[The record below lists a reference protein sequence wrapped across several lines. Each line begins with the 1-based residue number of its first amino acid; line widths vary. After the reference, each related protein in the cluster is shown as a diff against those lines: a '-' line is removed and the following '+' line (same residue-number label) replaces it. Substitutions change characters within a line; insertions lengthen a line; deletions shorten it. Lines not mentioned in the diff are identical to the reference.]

1 MQTRDDIVNTMNA
14 EETLSLIQNVLKN
27 GLDEKFTLERPKG
40 VSKFFFS
47 YFFYRNFYNVSKS
60 YNHCYNEFCR
70 VFRKAESLGAPLTVM
85 ESFEVIVAYS
95 YHTVHLESKEGD
107 GSFFIAH
114 NLPLCFL
121 ENVDRKDF
129 LKVIH
134 NYNLSPYSFGIKSVS
149 SRERFFEEIS
159 PCLLLDVDF
168 EIKLN
173 LAGFDFIKFGSDK
186 SLAKEN
192 GFLNLFHYT
201 EFLLESAE
209 SPHLKASL
217 R

>member
-1 MQTRDDIVNTMNA
+1 MQTRDNIVNTMNV

-27 GLDEKFTLERPKG
+27 SLDEKTTLEQRKG

-47 YFFYRNFYNVSKS
+47 SFFYRNFHNVSKS

-70 VFRKAESLGAPLTVM
+70 VFWKAASLGTPLSVM
-85 ESFEVIVAYS
+85 ESFEVIVASS
-95 YHTVHLESKEGD
+95 YRTIHLESKEGD

-114 NLPLCFL
+114 NLPLYFL

-134 NYNLSPYSFGIKSVS
+134 NYNLSPYSFGIKNVS
-149 SRERFFEEIS
+149 SRESFFEEIS

-192 GFLNLFHYT
+192 GFLNLFHYA
-201 EFLLESAE
+201 EFLLESHCAQM
-209 SPHLKASL
+209 
-217 R
+217 